1 MARKRRRP
9 IPDIASWAPN
19 QEKFARF
26 EALVLVTQR
35 VNFIKTV
42 MGLAEPE
49 ETVRRHMKL
58 VCERHGLKLQPARGP
73 GYDGRHLRH
82 VNIPQRY
89 HCSLLL
95 GWLLQNS
102 DGGICND
109 AQAVDTGRL
118 LDRMLYC
125 YRRYLDLPVSSAQRC
140 EVSFIMFYTLYRA
153 NAMGDVELR
162 VCDNCAGQFMLLRT
176 AHTASCPICAMQR
189 HARFAAHRQRLLQEQ
204 PESKPE
210 SPPPGQPTV

>member
-9 IPDIASWAPN
+9 ILDISSWAPD

-35 VNFIKTV
+35 VNFIKAV
-42 MGLAEPE
+42 LGLAEPE

-58 VCERHGLKLQPARGP
+58 VCERHRLKPQPARGP

-82 VNIPQRY
+82 ATIPQRY

-95 GWLLQNS
+95 GWLLESS
-102 DGGICND
+102 DGGI
-109 AQAVDTGRL
+109 ARTGEAIDNHKL

-125 YRRYLDLPVSSAQRC
+125 YRRYLDLFVSTAERD
-140 EVSFIMFYTLYRA
+140 EVSFVMFYTLYRA
-153 NAMGDVELR
+153 QANGDVQLR
-162 VCDNCAGQFMLLRT
+162 VCENCAGQFAYLRT
-176 AHTASCPICAMQR
+176 AHTPTCPICAMHR
-189 HARFAAHRQRLLQEQ
+189 HARSAAHRHVPLQE
-204 PESKPE
+204 
-210 SPPPGQPTV
+210 SPASSPDRSNP